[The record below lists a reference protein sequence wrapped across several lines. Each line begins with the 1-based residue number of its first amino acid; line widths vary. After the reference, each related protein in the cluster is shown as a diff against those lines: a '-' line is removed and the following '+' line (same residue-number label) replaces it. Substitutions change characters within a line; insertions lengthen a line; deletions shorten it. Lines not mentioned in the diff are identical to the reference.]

1 MAFDFT
7 RRHFFFG
14 SLLAGAVP
22 ARGFSSSGSLKAL
35 GYKSPNEK
43 LNIASIGAGG
53 KAASDIRGCVPL
65 ENGQPVPGADN
76 IVALCDVNDNQAAGI
91 YKNYEKATKYKDF
104 RKMLDKESNN
114 IDAVICTVPDFMHGT
129 TAMHCIERSKHVY
142 VQKPLVPTIW
152 EARMLRDAATKYKV
166 ATQMGNQGY
175 SNEGTRQC
183 AEMIWAGEIGDVT
196 EVHAWTD
203 RPIWPQGLTSIPAPT
218 PVPAHLDWDLWL
230 GIAEQRPYTAGGEGY
245 PAGFARCGFYEPAN
259 WRGFYDFGC
268 GALGDMACHIFG
280 APNMALK
287 LGERQ
292 IKSVECISK
301 DGPSNFMF
309 PKASHIK
316 FEFAALGSMPA
327 VTLHWYDGMKE
338 QPKIQGVPEGEYLG
352 DLPGV
357 GGGGR
362 GQGGGR
368 RGQGGGDAAGAAA
381 APAQA
386 PVRPRETGFTGR
398 VFEWN
403 DAYLPSTERR
413 RVTPDGSLFIGSKG
427 MITTGTYGEQTRLVP
442 VERMRDYRFP
452 APMLTRSPGGAN
464 SHYRDWIRAC
474 KGGDPACSNFNNAA
488 PFVEWMLLGVI
499 SLRVEGKIEYDAAK
513 MRITSHAEANKYLR
527 PTFRKG
533 WSFV

>member
-1 MAFDFT
+1 
-7 RRHFFFG
+7 
-14 SLLAGAVP
+14 
-22 ARGFSSSGSLKAL
+22 
-35 GYKSPNEK
+35 
-43 LNIASIGAGG
+43 
-53 KAASDIRGCVPL
+53 
-65 ENGQPVPGADN
+65 
-76 IVALCDVNDNQAAGI
+76 
-91 YKNYEKATKYKDF
+91 
-104 RKMLDKESNN
+104 
-114 IDAVICTVPDFMHGT
+114 
-129 TAMHCIERSKHVY
+129 
-142 VQKPLVPTIW
+142 
-152 EARMLRDAATKYKV
+152 
-166 ATQMGNQGY
+166 
-175 SNEGTRQC
+175 
-183 AEMIWAGEIGDVT
+183 
-196 EVHAWTD
+196 
-203 RPIWPQGLTSIPAPT
+203 
-218 PVPAHLDWDLWL
+218 
-230 GIAEQRPYTAGGEGY
+230 
-245 PAGFARCGFYEPAN
+245 
-259 WRGFYDFGC
+259 
-268 GALGDMACHIFG
+268 
-280 APNMALK
+280 
-287 LGERQ
+287 
-292 IKSVECISK
+292 
-301 DGPSNFMF
+301 
-309 PKASHIK
+309 
-316 FEFAALGSMPA
+316 
-327 VTLHWYDGMKE
+327 MKE

-381 APAQA
+381 APQA